1 MQHELLPNDAAVEA
15 SRYPF
20 RRTFTATE
28 AVIGVSALAGTWM
41 LLTDTYTPDVAVLE
55 PLGLDS
61 WALPG
66 VWLFASAAAP
76 ALTAAWLAWRKSD
89 LAPAAVL
96 AASGLL
102 AVELLAQIPFLGLDP
117 LQAIMGVPAVA
128 MAGLALRARTAG
140 WRPRR

>member
-41 LLTDTYTPDVAVLE
+41 LLSDIYTPDVAVLE

-76 ALTAAWLAWRKSD
+76 ALTAALLAWRKSD
-89 LAPAAVL
+89 LAE
-96 AASGLL
+96 S
-102 AVELLAQIPFLGLDP
+102 
-117 LQAIMGVPAVA
+117 LQAEPRFSFATPGRR
-128 MAGLALRARTAG
+128 AG
-140 WRPRR
+140 

>member
-1 MQHELLPNDAAVEA
+1 MQHELLPRDAAVEA
-15 SRYPF
+15 RRYPF
-20 RRTFTATE
+20 RRTFVATE

-61 WALPG
+61 WTLPG

-76 ALTAAWLAWRKSD
+76 ALTAAWLAWQKSG

-96 AASGLL
+96 TASSLL

-117 LQAIMGVPAVA
+117 LQAFMGVPAVV
-128 MAGLALRARTAG
+128 MAGLALRARSTG
-140 WRPRR
+140 WRPRH